1 MRSEGI
7 CHTLHL
13 KMRNN
18 YTNTWKSH
26 ERLKCANG
34 HKILS
39 KPLPILTKSQLFYT
53 VIFIY
58 IFIINITVR
67 VLFVFNFKFFRNH
80 VPKFYQGWK
89 SGGVASGWQVDDDI
103 GGYTSE
109 LIGKSKLWPQDSV
122 WTDLCNLVIYRIT
135 SWVYS
140 DILPSFWTFF
150 QNTLIQLSDQ

>member
-18 YTNTWKSH
+18 YTKTWKSH
-26 ERLKCANG
+26 ERLKKCANG

-53 VIFIY
+53 VIYIY

-67 VLFVFNFKFFRNH
+67 VLFVFNFLEITCLNFIKAESLEEW
-80 VPKFYQGWK
+80 PL
-89 SGGVASGWQVDDDI
+89 DDRWMMT

-150 QNTLIQLSDQ
+150 RNTLIQLSDQ